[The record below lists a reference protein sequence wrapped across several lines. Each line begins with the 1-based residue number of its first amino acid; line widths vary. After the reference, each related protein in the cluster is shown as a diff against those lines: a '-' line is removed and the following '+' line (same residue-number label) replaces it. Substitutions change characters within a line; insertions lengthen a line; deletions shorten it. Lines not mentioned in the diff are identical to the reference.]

1 MKKIFVFISVIAVT
15 SLLTLSGC
23 REKGIQTISGQVRNL
38 VMDGD
43 TLKGI
48 VVFINEHQDTM
59 AFTVDEAQFQNGV
72 SLPKDSVIVDFIYGQ
87 NDINRALVVT
97 VIPKVVP
104 FDAETPT
111 TDTLVTAPMIKPKK

>member
-1 MKKIFVFISVIAVT
+1 MNKIFVFISVIAVM

>member
-1 MKKIFVFISVIAVT
+1 
-15 SLLTLSGC
+15 
-23 REKGIQTISGQVRNL
+23 
-38 VMDGD
+38 MDGD

>member
-1 MKKIFVFISVIAVT
+1 MKKIFVFISVIAVM
-15 SLLTLSGC
+15 SLFTLSGC

-43 TLKGI
+43 TLSEM

-59 AFTVDEAQFQNGV
+59 TFNLDDAKFQNGIA
-72 SLPKDSVIVDFIYGQ
+72 LPKDSVIVDFIYGQ

-97 VIPKVVP
+97 VMAKVVP

-111 TDTLVTAPMIKPKK
+111 TDTLVTRPVLKPKK